1 MEQEFIDLRSDT
13 VTLPTEE
20 MLDAMRAARAGDDV
34 YDDDPT
40 VRELEESS
48 SEILGKD
55 DSIFVPSGTFGNQ
68 LAILTHAG
76 RGDEV
81 LISEDNHIVLYEAG
95 ASAVIAGVQLRH
107 LAGKNGIIDMD
118 ELQKKYRTEDIHY
131 PHTALICMENAH
143 TNGTVVPLKNM
154 AKVHGFGKKHS
165 IKTHLDGARI
175 FNAAIALGTSP
186 AEIAALADSV
196 MFCFSK
202 GLCAPIGSVVSGSRD
217 FIKAARKNRKMM
229 GGGMR
234 QAGYIAAPCI
244 VALNK
249 MTARLKKDHENA
261 RYLAE
266 RLEGLGFFEVF
277 KNQLD
282 INMVFFC
289 IDLEKKE
296 SIKFTDN
303 KFIEYLYNKKIKIN
317 PYHEGQY
324 RFVTHYYINREK
336 IDYVID
342 TIKKYMENIL

>member
-20 MLDAMRAARAGDDV
+20 MLDAMRTARAGDDV

-40 VRELEESS
+40 VRELEDRS
-48 SEILGKD
+48 SEILKKE
-55 DSIFVPSGTFGNQ
+55 DSLFVPSGTFGNQ
-68 LAILTHAG
+68 LALLTHTG

-81 LISEDNHIVLYEAG
+81 LIPEDNHIVLHEAG

-107 LAGKNGIIDMD
+107 LRGQNGIIDIS

-143 TNGTVVPLKNM
+143 SNGTVVPLENM
-154 AKVHGFGKKHS
+154 AEVYEFGKKYS

-175 FNAAIALGTSP
+175 FNAAIALGKKP

-202 GLCAPIGSVVSGSRD
+202 GLCAPIGSVVSGSKD
-217 FIKAARKNRKMM
+217 FIKTAKKNRKIM

-234 QAGYIAAPCI
+234 QVGYIAAPCI

-249 MTARLKKDHENA
+249 MTERLKQDHENA
-261 RYLAE
+261 RYLADKLE
-266 RLEGLGFFEVF
+266 RLRFFKVF
-277 KNQLD
+277 KNRLD
-282 INMVFFC
+282 INMVFFQVN
-289 IDLEKKE
+289 LTESK
-296 SIKFTDN
+296 SIKFTDGN
-303 KFIEYLYNKKIKIN
+303 FTDYLYSKKIKIN
-317 PYHEGQY
+317 PSYEGQY

-336 IDYVID
+336 IDYVVDAVKSYI
-342 TIKKYMENIL
+342 ENIF